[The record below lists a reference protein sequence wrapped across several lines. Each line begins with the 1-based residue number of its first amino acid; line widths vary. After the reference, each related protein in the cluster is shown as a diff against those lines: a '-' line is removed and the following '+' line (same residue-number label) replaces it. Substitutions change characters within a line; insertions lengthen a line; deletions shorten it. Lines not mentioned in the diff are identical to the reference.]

1 MSPPASRPLCP
12 AFLLVA
18 LLALSLPL
26 SAADSPPAKPA
37 PRLDASGDPLPPGA
51 IARLGTARFRHG
63 EAVLSLAYSADGK
76 VFVTSGHGGG
86 VSLWDAATGKELR
99 RLELGKWGARAATL
113 SPDGKRLAVAT
124 GFGILHFCDVESG
137 KELWQLEKRL
147 GVHRVAFTPDGR
159 VLFTA
164 GDARTGPAQLVPE
177 INMWETTS
185 GKHLRRFEG
194 AVHAFAVSPDGKR
207 LACGTAGKGLAL
219 WDVEGQRLRELKG
232 HQGRVY
238 AVAFARDG
246 RSVVAAAEDKVVRR
260 WDVATSQEAG
270 PALRHERDVT
280 FLAFLP
286 GGKELLTGGHEFA
299 CIWDAASGKELRW
312 LRIPISSNVP
322 RFALSPDGKTLAAEW
337 LPLFYDT
344 ASGKEI
350 HVRPGAGG
358 AAAISPDGRLAVTS
372 GSGGVRLWDART
384 GKLLRALQE
393 VDKPL
398 ASFGPIAF
406 SPDGKAVLGCSFD
419 SRSAHLWDAATGKEL
434 GSFPCRGRIAF
445 TLDGKEFL
453 DFHLPS
459 SLTSRD
465 PASGKPLR
473 EVTFQSPPEERG
485 VRTGQR
491 ALSRDG
497 RVAVAMREDEDRF
510 LLRDGAGAAYDLWDA
525 RTGKHLGALGKL
537 DRDSV
542 RSFSVPA
549 LSPDG
554 KLLVVTDSGQ
564 AVRLW
569 DASTGRELWRS
580 HPLLRSARA
589 LEFSP
594 DGRFLAAGGEDNT
607 AYLLLETATGQEI
620 HCFEGQRGWVGH
632 VAFSPDGRVL
642 ASSSDD
648 TTFLWDLTGKALGLS
663 QPAAKELPGLW
674 NALEGDDARRAY
686 QAACRLALS
695 VDGVAFL
702 AKQLRADA
710 PAADGKRLERLLADL
725 DAKTF
730 AARAEASR
738 ELAKLGRAAAPAL
751 RELLR
756 GQPSLETRRR
766 AETLLAQIEQ
776 SAWTSNRLR
785 VRRAVAALERAGTAE
800 GRQALKGLAEGP
812 SGAWLTDEAKAALT
826 RLGHGP
832 R

>member
-1 MSPPASRPLCP
+1 MSPPASRPRCP

-26 SAADSPPAKPA
+26 SAADPPPAKPA
-37 PRLDASGDPLPPGA
+37 PRLDAYGDPLPPGA

-63 EAVLSLAYSADGK
+63 EAVNSLAYSADGK
-76 VFVTSGHGGG
+76 VFVTSGNGGG

-137 KELWQLEKRL
+137 KELWQLEERL

-177 INMWETTS
+177 INMWETAS

-219 WDVEGQRLRELKG
+219 WNVDGQRLRELKG
-232 HQGRVY
+232 HQGWVY
-238 AVAFARDG
+238 AVAFAPDD
-246 RSVVAAAEDKVVRR
+246 RSVAAAAEDRVVRR
-260 WDVATSQEAG
+260 WDVATGQEAG

-286 GGKELLTGGHEFA
+286 GGKELLTGGREFA
-299 CIWDAASGKELRW
+299 CIWDAASGKELRR
-312 LRIPISSNVP
+312 LRIPISSNIP
-322 RFALSPDGKTLAAEW
+322 PFALSPDGKTLAAEW
-337 LPLFYDT
+337 LPLFWDT

-350 HVRPGAGG
+350 HARPGAGD

-372 GSGGVRLWDART
+372 GSGGIRLWDART

-393 VDKPL
+393 VDKPV
-398 ASFGPIAF
+398 SFGPIAF
-406 SPDGKAVLGCSFD
+406 SPDGKGVLGYSLGY
-419 SRSAHLWDAATGKEL
+419 RSAHLWETATGKEL
-434 GSFPCRGRIAF
+434 LSFPCRGKIAF
-445 TLDGKEFL
+445 TLDGKELL

-459 SLTSRD
+459 SLTFRD

-473 EVTFQSPPEERG
+473 EVKFQSPPEERG
-485 VRTGQR
+485 VRIGQR

-537 DRDSV
+537 ERASV
-542 RSFSVPA
+542 RCFSGPA

-554 KLLVVTDSGQ
+554 KLIAVMDSGQ

-569 DASTGRELWRS
+569 DTGTGRELWRS
-580 HPLLRSARA
+580 RPL
-589 LEFSP
+589 P
-594 DGRFLAAGGEDNT
+594 
-607 AYLLLETATGQEI
+607 
-620 HCFEGQRGWVGH
+620 
-632 VAFSPDGRVL
+632 
-642 ASSSDD
+642 
-648 TTFLWDLTGKALGLS
+648 
-663 QPAAKELPGLW
+663 
-674 NALEGDDARRAY
+674 
-686 QAACRLALS
+686 
-695 VDGVAFL
+695 
-702 AKQLRADA
+702 
-710 PAADGKRLERLLADL
+710 
-725 DAKTF
+725 
-730 AARAEASR
+730 
-738 ELAKLGRAAAPAL
+738 
-751 RELLR
+751 
-756 GQPSLETRRR
+756 
-766 AETLLAQIEQ
+766 
-776 SAWTSNRLR
+776 
-785 VRRAVAALERAGTAE
+785 
-800 GRQALKGLAEGP
+800 
-812 SGAWLTDEAKAALT
+812 
-826 RLGHGP
+826 
-832 R
+832 